1 MRLAKL
7 YPMIAVRL
15 SCSWAAILSMAA
27 PAWAAPDDAGEAP
40 RPPAATAPAATAP
53 AATAPAATAPAA
65 TAPAATAPASA
76 GVPSPAPA
84 PAPAGPS
91 DHDAASA
98 SFNRGLELLRKEEHA
113 AALAEFERAYQ
124 LSPVYQVLY
133 YIGALNVRLE
143 RWARARR
150 AFDLYLKLGGPHLS
164 AQRVD
169 EVHAHLDELSQKT
182 ATLTLTLNV
191 PGADVQVDGAPVEA
205 TAVSGLILDS
215 GEHVVSVSKPGFKP
229 LEQVLRAIDG
239 ENVHLVLPL
248 ARSNTDEPTPVPH
261 RLPDETTSNPL
272 TIPPDR
278 VESSTPLWIPWTVTG
293 ALAAGW
299 VTTAGLA
306 IQARHDRNAIERPET
321 PDARIE
327 DARKLHMTLAVVSDI
342 LLASTLASAG
352 VSAYLTWW
360 PDTNAPASSG
370 SGSVSG
376 ADGLSLGFSGR
387 F

>member
-1 MRLAKL
+1 
-7 YPMIAVRL
+7 MIAMRL
-15 SCSWAAILSMAA
+15 SCRYWAAILSMAA
-27 PAWAAPDDAGEAP
+27 PAWAAPDPGEAS
-40 RPPAATAPAATAP
+40 RPAAPPSAA
-53 AATAPAATAPAA
+53 
-65 TAPAATAPASA
+65 
-76 GVPSPAPA
+76 APA
-84 PAPAGPS
+84 PATPPSTAAPS

-113 AALAEFERAYQ
+113 EALTEFERAYE

-191 PGADVQVDGAPVEA
+191 PGADVQVDGAPVKA
-205 TAVSGLILDS
+205 TEVSGLILDS

-229 LEQVLRAIDG
+229 LEQSLRATDG

-248 ARSNTDEPTPVPH
+248 APSGTDEPTPAPH
-261 RLPDETTSNPL
+261 RLPEETRSSNQPPL
-272 TIPPDR
+272 QPDR
-278 VESSTPLWIPWTVTG
+278 VEESTPLWIPWTVTG

-306 IQARHDRNAIERPET
+306 IKARHDRNAIERPET

-327 DARKLHMTLAVVSDI
+327 DARRLHMTLAVISDI

-360 PDTNAPASSG
+360 PETSAPASSG
-370 SGSVSG
+370 SGG
-376 ADGLSLGFSGR
+376 TDGLSLGLSGR

>member
-1 MRLAKL
+1 V
-7 YPMIAVRL
+7 P
-15 SCSWAAILSMAA
+15 AA
-27 PAWAAPDDAGEAP
+27 PPS
-40 RPPAATAPAATAP
+40 AAT
-53 AATAPAATAPAA
+53 
-65 TAPAATAPASA
+65 
-76 GVPSPAPA
+76 PSPATR
-84 PAPAGPS
+84 S

-98 SFNRGLELLRKEEHA
+98 SFNRGLELLRKEAHA
-113 AALAEFERAYQ
+113 EALAEFERAYE

-191 PGADVQVDGAPVEA
+191 PGADVQVDGAPVKA
-205 TAVSGLILDS
+205 TEVSGLILDS

-229 LEQVLRAIDG
+229 LEQSLRATDG

-248 ARSNTDEPTPVPH
+248 ARSGTDEPTPAPH
-261 RLPDETTSNPL
+261 RLPEQTSSSNQPRIPL
-272 TIPPDR
+272 DR
-278 VESSTPLWIPWTVTG
+278 LEESTPLWIPWTVTG

-299 VTTAGLA
+299 ATTAGLA
-306 IQARHDRNAIERPET
+306 IKARHDRNAIERPET

-327 DARKLHMTLAVVSDI
+327 DARKLHMTLAVISDI

-360 PDTNAPASSG
+360 PDTSAPASSG
-370 SGSVSG
+370 SGGASG